1 MPARE
6 LPADFL
12 AQADR
17 DFLPHLSVDCA
28 IFGCDAG
35 ALRVLLLRWKHL
47 DRWSLPGGFVR
58 RDESVDDAAARVL
71 HERTGL
77 ERVFLRQF
85 HAFGGTDRHED
96 SGIPALEA
104 MGVLV
109 PRDHWLVR
117 RVVSIGYLAL
127 VDLARAEVTPD
138 ALTVECRWW
147 PVHGRPPLLF
157 DHDEV
162 VARALDTLRAGLDTL
177 PLAHLLP
184 GTFTMPELQRLYE
197 TVLGR
202 TLDRRNFQKHALDLG
217 MLERLPER
225 RTGVPRRAP
234 WLYRFVRG

>member
-1 MPARE
+1 MPAPE

-28 IFGCDAG
+28 IFGADGG

-58 RDESVDDAAARVL
+58 RDESVDAAAARVL

-85 HAFGGTDRHED
+85 HAFGDTGRRED
-96 SGIPALEA
+96 SAIAALEA
-104 MGVLV
+104 MGVAV
-109 PRDHWLVR
+109 TRDHWLVS

-127 VDLARAEVTPD
+127 VDLARAAVAPD

-147 PVHGRPPLLF
+147 PVHARPALMF
-157 DHDEV
+157 DHDAI
-162 VARALDTLRAGLDTL
+162 VARALDTLRAQLDSL

-184 GTFTMPELQRLYE
+184 GSFTMPELQRLYE
-197 TVLGR
+197 AVLGR
-202 TLDRRNFQKHALDLG
+202 TLDRRNFQKHVLDLG
-217 MLERLPER
+217 VLERLPER
-225 RTGVPRRAP
+225 RTGVAHRAP
-234 WLYRFVRG
+234 YLYRFARP